1 MFKGEFALAFMLLT
15 TPPGVTET
23 PPDGAQWLSL
33 QQSVQELAIK
43 WEILDPRETKYILA
57 KPEEY
62 AIDINLLRRRYQD
75 LKDVPRL
82 SDADRLPDRSTAHE
96 LIQHNRAFRK
106 TIDIRRALETDRADE
121 WMIVLQDT
129 DHLYQVWDAV
139 RDAKCDFYYVTVRR
153 HALRKLKE
161 SLGDEHYSMAALPP
175 GLPTWHFAEEP

>member
-1 MFKGEFALAFMLLT
+1 MFKGEFSMAFMLLT
-15 TPPGVTET
+15 TPPGVVET
-23 PPDGAQWLSL
+23 PPDMATWSVL
-33 QQSVQELAIK
+33 QASVQELAIQ

-75 LKDVPRL
+75 LKEVPRL
-82 SDADRLPDRSTAHE
+82 ADANRFPDRQTANE

-106 TIDIRRALETDRADE
+106 TIDARRALETDRADE
-121 WMIVLQDT
+121 WLVVLKDT
-129 DHLYQVWDAV
+129 DQLYQVWDAV

-161 SLGDEHYSMAALPP
+161 TLGDEDYAQASLPP
-175 GLPTWHFAEEP
+175 GVPTWHFTEEK